1 MIAHLLILVFTVGIR
16 FMLLC
21 CSSYIIRCELFYWL
35 LNKKTMPIRCKI
47 DKWHLRDG
55 RENPKLYMRK
65 SRQSVLPIDYIKYR
79 CILFFHKS
87 IFVVCSDLHLSYH
100 RIFIIAIIQSVIWER
115 EKKKNILIINDFL
128 VLPILS
134 CFASSYQSKDILWL
148 FRRERKKSD

>member
-1 MIAHLLILVFTVGIR
+1 
-16 FMLLC
+16 
-21 CSSYIIRCELFYWL
+21 
-35 LNKKTMPIRCKI
+35 MPIRWKI
-47 DKWHLRDG
+47 DKWYLRDG
-55 RENPKLYMRK
+55 RENHKLYMRK
-65 SRQSVLPIDYIKYR
+65 SRPCILPIDYIKYR

-128 VLPILS
+128 VLSVLS

-148 FRRERKKSD
+148 FRRERKKSDWYRFYRYCFVGTDYFWWKYFFSPFFSRDRQ